1 MTSITTSL
9 SHSDSTHAAQRLVE
23 NLSALWATDPSLALR
38 IDQLHESEEM
48 DLLPTRSGHQTAWVG
63 GKTRPI
69 LLASKYDPVD
79 EAQQLVRSIPDQCH
93 ELFVR
98 GMGLGYHVEKLN
110 QSFPNATC
118 WVFEPDVRVIR
129 SAFRCVDLSQ
139 AILDHKVRL
148 ITELDKSRLFSEWT
162 SHLAAISVGHHV
174 VDHPPSL
181 QLQTDFLQ
189 QAKQLLEEFLA
200 FGKTT
205 LNTLLVNSRRTCEN
219 LARNIPWYVA
229 NPGIGR
235 LRNAMSGQPAIIV
248 AAGPSLR
255 KNKHLLP
262 QAKGRAVLICVQT
275 AFQQLLDT
283 GVEPE
288 FVTSLD
294 YHDIC
299 AQFFQRVPRHVRTEL
314 VAEPKATPRIFDLNP
329 GPLSLLGNSFIEQ
342 LLREMKLQRPGLAS
356 GATVAHLAYYLAE
369 YLGCD
374 PIIFVG
380 QDLGF
385 SDGLAYAP
393 GTSYDDLWK
402 PELSRY
408 NTVEMMQWQRIVRD
422 RAILRKV
429 PDYRGGTTY
438 TEERLYTYLQQF
450 ERDFA
455 QSQRMIIDATEGGVA
470 KRGTVVMSLQ
480 EALQRYCQRP
490 LTRRIPSHPG
500 LQWDRMAEVIQSLQN
515 RRDEA
520 EQIVGIGQQTL
531 PILNQIRESL
541 DDQNR
546 VNQLIAKVDPLR
558 LRVNQLAMTY
568 DLITQL
574 TQQSELERYAADRRI
589 ESAKLDGTE
598 KQRRQIERDIINV
611 RHMIRAA
618 QTFVTLMDQCIDQT
632 RTLTERMT

>member
-1 MTSITTSL
+1 MTSITMDI
-9 SHSDSTHAAQRLVE
+9 SHTMCTDPLLVE
-23 NLSALWATDPSLALR
+23 NLSALWATDPQLAAR
-38 IDQLHESEEM
+38 IDQLPESETI
-48 DLLPTRSGHQTAWVG
+48 DLLPTRSGHRTAFLG
-63 GKTRPI
+63 EQARPI
-69 LLASKYDPVD
+69 LLASKYDPVS
-79 EAQQLVRSIPDQCH
+79 EADQLVRSVPDECYQ
-93 ELFVR
+93 LFVR
-98 GMGLGYHVEKLN
+98 GMGMGYHVEKLHRL
-110 QSFPNATC
+110 FPHATI
-118 WVFEPDVRVIR
+118 WVFEPNIRVLQA
-129 SAFRCVDLSQ
+129 AFRCTDLSQ
-139 AILDHKVRL
+139 AILDHKVRFL
-148 ITELDKSRLFSEWT
+148 TCLDKSRLFAVWT
-162 SHLAAISVGHHV
+162 PHLAAISIGNHV
-174 VDHPPSL
+174 IDHPPSL
-181 QLQTDFLQ
+181 QLQTEFLHR
-189 QAKQLLEEFLA
+189 AKDLLEEFLA

-275 AFQQLLDT
+275 AFQQLLDI

-299 AQFFQRVPRHVRTEL
+299 AQFFQHIPRHVRTEL

-342 LLREMKLQRPGLAS
+342 LLREMKLHRPGLAS

-385 SDGLAYAP
+385 SDGLAYTP

-422 RAILRKV
+422 KAILRKV

-455 QSQRMIIDATEGGVA
+455 QSQRTIIDSTEGGVA

-480 EALQRYCQRP
+480 EALQRYCQQP
-490 LTRRIPSHPG
+490 LTRCIPSHPG
-500 LQWDRMAEVIQSLQN
+500 LQWDRMSEVIQSLQN
-515 RRDEA
+515 RRKEA
-520 EQIVGIGQQTL
+520 EQIISIGQQTL

-546 VNQLIAKVDPLR
+546 VNQLIAKVDQLR
-558 LRVNQLAMTY
+558 LRINELAMTY

-611 RHMIRAA
+611 RHMIRAGE
-618 QTFVTLMDQCIDQT
+618 TFVTLMDQCIDQT
-632 RTLTERMT
+632 TSLTERMK